1 MSTGPRLPLATADA
15 LAAQLMARWGM
26 AAPACGVVGSV
37 RRRKPDV
44 GDLEL
49 IAPLPPDGAKIDQL
63 YEVIADAVGAR
74 AGLFIPEVPPIG
86 KAVEGVKPFFKAA
99 SLLIQI
105 RLGENQEEMFG
116 VQVFRYTPE
125 NCGWQWLMR
134 TGPDDFGKWFLWQWK
149 TVFGIPLGED
159 RPASDKGHLVDANGI
174 VVPVPSEE
182 DCFRIIRRPPVP
194 PESRAAFVDN
204 ERRSYGSRQREA
216 LR

>member
-15 LAAQLMARWGM
+15 LAVQLMDRWQM

-49 IAPLPPDGAKIDQL
+49 IAPLPPEGSKIDPL
-63 YEVIADAVGAR
+63 YEAIADAVGAR

-99 SLLIQI
+99 SLDIQI
-105 RLGENQEEMFG
+105 RLGEQQEEMCR
-116 VQVFRYTPE
+116 VQVFRYGPK
-125 NCGWQWLMR
+125 NAGWQWLMR

-149 TVFGIPLGED
+149 TVMGIPLGEGHQ
-159 RPASDKGHLVDANGI
+159 ASVDGYLVDPNGI
-174 VVPVPSEE
+174 VVPVEDEE
-182 DCFRIIRRPPVP
+182 ACFRVIRRPVVP
-194 PESRAAFVDN
+194 PEARAAFVEN